1 MGGQTLSVAI
11 VSGSG
16 GLVGSEAAQR
26 YAAAGFD
33 VVGIDNDMRRL
44 FFGADASTLWN
55 VDRLERI
62 IGSGYWHFSVDIR
75 NREAVRDVFRIY
87 GREVEVVVHAAGQ
100 PSRDWGERE
109 PSTDFAVNAL
119 GTLNL
124 LEAAREFA
132 PEASF
137 IYTSTNKVYG
147 DAPNSLPLVE
157 LDTRYEIESDHRYRD
172 GIKEDMSIDG
182 CHHAVFGASK
192 AAADLMVQEYG
203 RSFGLNTVC
212 FRTGTLAGR
221 YQSATS
227 HHGLLS
233 YVIRCAISRTHF
245 TVYGYKGKQVRD
257 VMHVSDLVSAFMEYS
272 RNPRP
277 AEIYNLGGG
286 RRVNVSIVEAIDRA
300 ESLTGKQMNWSY
312 LSVMRAG
319 DPIWWIGDNA
329 KFEAHYP
336 QWALTRNL
344 DMILEEVHEANVER
358 WSEAT

>member
-1 MGGQTLSVAI
+1 MSVAI

-26 YAAAGFD
+26 YAAAGYD

-55 VDRLERI
+55 VDRLQRT

-87 GREVEVVVHAAGQ
+87 AREVEVVVHAAAQ

-147 DAPNSLPLVE
+147 DGPNALPLFE
-157 LDTRYEIESDHRYRD
+157 LDTRYEIESDHPYRD
-172 GIKEDMSIDG
+172 GIKENMSIDG
-182 CHHAVFGASK
+182 CHHAVSGASK

-221 YQSATS
+221 HQSATS

-233 YVIRCAISRTHF
+233 YVLRCAISGTHF

-257 VMHVSDLVSAFMEYS
+257 LLHVSDLVSAFMEYS

-286 RRVNVSIVEAIDRA
+286 RKVNVSIVEAIDRA
-300 ESLTGKQMNWSY
+300 HALTGKQMNWSY

-319 DPIWWIGDNA
+319 DTIWWIGDNS
-329 KFEAHYP
+329 KFESHYP
-336 QWALTRNL
+336 NWELRCNL
-344 DMILEEVHEANVER
+344 DTIFEEVHEVNVER

>member
-1 MGGQTLSVAI
+1 MGGHTLSVAI

-26 YAAAGFD
+26 FAAAGFD

-55 VDRLERI
+55 VDRLERS

-87 GREVEVVVHAAGQ
+87 GREVEVVIHAAAQ

-137 IYTSTNKVYG
+137 IYTSTSKVYG
-147 DAPNSLPLVE
+147 DAPNSLPLIE
-157 LDTRYEIESDHRYRD
+157 LDTRYEIESDHRYRG
-172 GIKEDMSIDG
+172 GIREDMSIDG

-212 FRTGTLAGR
+212 FRTGTLAGKH
-221 YQSATS
+221 QAATS
-227 HHGLLS
+227 DHGLLS
-233 YVIRCAISRTHF
+233 YIMHCIVSGTHF

-257 VMHVSDLVSAFMEYS
+257 LMHASDLVSAFVEYS
-272 RNPRP
+272 KNPRP
-277 AEIYNLGGG
+277 AEVYNLGGG
-286 RRVNVSIVEAIDRA
+286 RKVNFSIVEAIDRA
-300 ESLTGKQMNWSY
+300 EALTGKPMNWSY

-319 DPIWWIGDNA
+319 DAIWWIGDNS

-344 DMILEEVHEANVER
+344 DMIFEEVHETNVNR